1 MNKEVLNPKEV
12 FETYVANSVSKLDY
26 SRKKVFFLGI
36 MAGAFIALG
45 AQASSVA
52 SHGIIDVGLARLI
65 SGMVFPV
72 GLMMI
77 VLLGGELFTGDCLL
91 FMGVLAHKVRFS
103 KMLSLLAYI
112 FIANFVG
119 ASLVSGLVSFSGQWN
134 YSGGALGAYTLKIA
148 VSKCQISFVG
158 AIASGI
164 LCNIIV
170 CVAVLMS
177 TSALTVVGKIF
188 AIFFSIL
195 AFVTS
200 GFEHCV
206 ANMYYLTAG
215 LFASFNPSYIAKAN
229 ELYGEI
235 GQLSTQGILWNLTL
249 VTIGNIIGGIMIGV
263 MINIVRQK

>member
-45 AQASSVA
+45 AQASNVA

-65 SGMVFPV
+65 SGIVFPV

-112 FIANFVG
+112 FIANFLG
-119 ASLVSGLVSFSGQWN
+119 AFLVS
-134 YSGGALGAYTLKIA
+134 
-148 VSKCQISFVG
+148 
-158 AIASGI
+158 
-164 LCNIIV
+164 
-170 CVAVLMS
+170 
-177 TSALTVVGKIF
+177 
-188 AIFFSIL
+188 
-195 AFVTS
+195 
-200 GFEHCV
+200 
-206 ANMYYLTAG
+206 
-215 LFASFNPSYIAKAN
+215 
-229 ELYGEI
+229 
-235 GQLSTQGILWNLTL
+235 
-249 VTIGNIIGGIMIGV
+249 
-263 MINIVRQK
+263 